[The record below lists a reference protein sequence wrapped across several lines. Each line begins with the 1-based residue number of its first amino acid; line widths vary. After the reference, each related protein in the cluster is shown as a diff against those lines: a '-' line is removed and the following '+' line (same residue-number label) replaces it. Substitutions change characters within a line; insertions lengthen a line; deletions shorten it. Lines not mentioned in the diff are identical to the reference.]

1 MPTCVPPFGRRDR
14 SIRFWLG
21 LLVVACTV
29 PAMLVASYLIA
40 NSYATARASA
50 ERDTLATTRALM
62 QAVDAALL
70 GAQSGLRV
78 LAASP
83 SLRSG
88 DLAAFHEAAREV
100 LPGLP
105 GNGIVLADPAGQ
117 LLVSTIVP
125 YGQPL
130 PRTGAPDLVRAVFES
145 ARPAISD
152 FYIGATSRQ
161 PQVAVGVPVFRDGKV
176 AYALVMGLLPAH
188 VAGIL
193 ERQKIPEGW
202 IVAILDS
209 RGTIVARTK
218 NPELFIGQKGTPE
231 FQRQT
236 SSGQEGIY
244 ETPTLE
250 GVAVVGGFHRSSVTG
265 WMIAFG
271 VPKSVFTTD
280 LQRELTIDIATAVLV
295 LLLGAVL
302 AASISGR
309 IGRSIRAMTTPAL
322 ALGSSKKIDVPRVE
336 IREVNELGQA
346 LTKASQLIKQRERER
361 DEAEHQRA
369 QIEESLR
376 QSQKLEALGQMAAT
390 MAHDFG
396 NLLTPILGNL
406 DMLEKRIDDPR
417 SRLRIS
423 NALAGA
429 KRGEQLVR
437 SLMAFARREPL
448 AMMMIDVNQAIRAM
462 EGMLEQSRGAMGKLI
477 FNLAPEAW
485 PTRTD
490 ASQLEMA
497 ILNLVVNARDAMTA
511 EGTVR
516 ISTMNTT
523 LHGEHDNLTG
533 DYVAVAVSDTGSGM
547 PPEILAVAFEPLFTT
562 KGPGKGTGLG
572 LASVYGF
579 AKQCGGV
586 AVIESEF
593 RKGTTATIYLPRA
606 QRATTE
612 IGDPRHG
619 HSAGLGPGRLE
630 TFQTSCAE
638 ERII

>member
-1 MPTCVPPFGRRDR
+1 MVARVLPVENRGR

-29 PAMLVASYLIA
+29 PAMLVASYLITD
-40 NSYATARASA
+40 SYTAARASA
-50 ERDTLATTRALM
+50 ERNTLATTRALM
-62 QAVDAALL
+62 QAVDAELL

-78 LAASP
+78 LATSP
-83 SLRSG
+83 YLQSG
-88 DLAAFHEAAREV
+88 DLAAFHERAREV
-100 LPGLP
+100 LRGLP

-125 YGQPL
+125 YGEPL
-130 PRTGAPDLVRAVFES
+130 PRTGAPGLVRTVVES
-145 ARPAISD
+145 AQPAISD

-161 PQVAVGVPVFRDGKV
+161 PQVAVGVPVFQDGKV

-188 VAGIL
+188 VARIL

-209 RGTIVARTK
+209 GGIIVARTK
-218 NPELFIGQKGTPE
+218 DPELFIGQQGTPE
-231 FQRQT
+231 FRRQT
-236 SSGQEGIY
+236 SRAQEGIY

-250 GVAVVGGFHRSSVTG
+250 GIAVIGGYHRSSVTG

-271 VPKSVFTTD
+271 VPKNVFTTD
-280 LQRELTIDIATAVLV
+280 LQRALRINIATAILV
-295 LLLGAVL
+295 LLLGALL
-302 AASISGR
+302 AASISER

-346 LTKASQLIKQRERER
+346 LTKASQLITERERER

-376 QSQKLEALGQMAAT
+376 RSQKLEALGQMAAT

-406 DMLEKRIDDPR
+406 QMVEKQIDDPR
-417 SRLRIS
+417 SRSRINS
-423 NALAGA
+423 ALAGA

-437 SLMAFARREPL
+437 SLMAFAHREPL
-448 AMMMIDVNQAIRAM
+448 PMTMIDVNQAIRAM
-462 EGMLEQSRGAMGKLI
+462 EKLLKESLGTMGKLI

-485 PTRTD
+485 PARAA
-490 ASQLEMA
+490 ASQLEMV

-511 EGTVR
+511 GGTVR
-516 ISTMNTT
+516 ISTVNTT
-523 LHGEHDNLTG
+523 LHGEHDNLSG
-533 DYVAVAVSDTGSGM
+533 DYLAVAVSDTGSGM
-547 PPEILAVAFEPLFTT
+547 PPEILALAFELLFTT

-572 LASVYGF
+572 LASVYKF
-579 AKQCGGV
+579 ARQCGGV
-586 AVIESEF
+586 AVIDSELG
-593 RKGTTATIYLPRA
+593 KGTTVTIYLPRA
-606 QRATTE
+606 RRATTE

-619 HSAGLGPGRLE
+619 HSADLVPGHPE
-630 TFQTSCAE
+630 TFQTSYAE
-638 ERII
+638 E

>member
-1 MPTCVPPFGRRDR
+1 MPACVLPVGRRGR

-40 NSYATARASA
+40 DAYTTARANA
-50 ERDTLATTRALM
+50 ERDILATTRALM
-62 QAVDAALL
+62 QAVDADLL

-78 LAASP
+78 LAVSP
-83 SLRSG
+83 YLRSG

-105 GNGIVLADPAGQ
+105 GNGIVLVDQTGQ

-130 PRTGAPDLVRAVFES
+130 PMTGVPDLVRAVFES
-145 ARPAISD
+145 AQPAISD
-152 FYIGATSRQ
+152 FYVGATSRQ

-176 AYALVMGLLPAH
+176 AYALVMGLLSAH
-188 VAGIL
+188 VAEIL

-209 RGTIVARTK
+209 GGTIVARTK
-218 NPELFIGQKGTPE
+218 TPELFIGKQGTPE
-231 FQRQT
+231 FRRQT
-236 SSGQEGIY
+236 LRAQEGIY

-250 GVAVVGGFHRSSVTG
+250 GVEVIGGFHRSSVSG

-271 VPKSVFTTD
+271 VPKTVFTTE
-280 LQRELTIDIATAVLV
+280 LHRELTIDIAAAVLV
-295 LLLGAVL
+295 LLLGALL
-302 AASISGR
+302 AGSISGR

-322 ALGSSKKIDVPRVE
+322 ALGSSKEIGVPTVE

-361 DEAEHQRA
+361 DEAAHQKA
-369 QIEESLR
+369 KIEESLR

-406 DMLEKRIDDPR
+406 QMLEKQIDDPR
-417 SRLRIS
+417 SRSRILS
-423 NALAGA
+423 ALAGA
-429 KRGEQLVR
+429 KRGEKLVG
-437 SLMAFARREPL
+437 SLMAFARREPM
-448 AMMMIDVNQAIRAM
+448 AMTTIDVNQAIRAM
-462 EGMLEQSRGAMGKLI
+462 EELLKESLGTAGKLI

-485 PTRTD
+485 PARAD
-490 ASQLEMA
+490 ASELGMA
-497 ILNLVVNARDAMTA
+497 ILNLVVNARDAMTT
-511 EGTVR
+511 EGAVR

-523 LHGEHDNLTG
+523 LHGEFDHLSG

-547 PPEILAVAFEPLFTT
+547 PPEILALAFEPLFTT

-572 LASVYGF
+572 LASVYRF
-579 AKQCGGV
+579 ARQCDGV
-586 AVIESEF
+586 AVIESELDE
-593 RKGTTATIYLPRA
+593 GTTVTIYLPRA

-612 IGDPRHG
+612 LDDHRHS
-619 HSAGLGPGRLE
+619 HAVE
-630 TFQTSCAE
+630 TKSGQIPAFSNSTF
-638 ERII
+638 

>member
-1 MPTCVPPFGRRDR
+1 
-14 SIRFWLG
+14 
-21 LLVVACTV
+21 
-29 PAMLVASYLIA
+29 MLVASYLIA
-40 NSYATARASA
+40 DSYAAARASA
-50 ERDTLATTRALM
+50 ERDILATTRALM
-62 QAVDAALL
+62 QAVDAELL

-83 SLRSG
+83 YLRSG

-105 GNGIVLADPAGQ
+105 GNGIVLVDPAGQ
-117 LLVSTIVP
+117 LLVSTVVP

-130 PRTGAPDLVRAVFES
+130 PMSGVPDLVRTVFES

-152 FYIGATSRQ
+152 FFIGATSRQ
-161 PQVAVGVPVFRDGKV
+161 PQVAVGVPVFREGKV

-209 RGTIVARTK
+209 GGTIVARTK
-218 NPELFIGQKGTPE
+218 TPELFIGKKGTPE
-231 FQRQT
+231 FRRQT
-236 SSGQEGIY
+236 SRAQEGIY

-250 GVAVVGGFHRSSVTG
+250 GVAVIGGFHRSAVTG

-271 VPKSVFTTD
+271 VPKTVFTAD
-280 LQRELTIDIATAVLV
+280 LQWALTIDIATAILV
-295 LLLGAVL
+295 LLLGALL
-302 AASISGR
+302 AGSISGR

-322 ALGSSKKIDVPRVE
+322 ALGSSTTINVPTVE

-346 LTKASQLIKQRERER
+346 LTKASQLINQRERER
-361 DEAEHQRA
+361 DAAEQQRA

-376 QSQKLEALGQMAAT
+376 QSQKLEVLGQMAAT

-406 DMLEKRIDDPR
+406 QMLEKQIDDPR
-417 SRLRIS
+417 SRSRINS
-423 NALAGA
+423 ALAGA
-429 KRGEQLVR
+429 KRGENLVR

-448 AMMMIDVNQAIRAM
+448 AMTPIDVNQAIRAI
-462 EGMLEQSRGAMGKLI
+462 EELLKEALGTRAKLI
-477 FNLAPEAW
+477 SNLAPEAW
-485 PTRTD
+485 PAHAD
-490 ASQLEMA
+490 ASELEMA
-497 ILNLVVNARDAMTA
+497 ILNLVLNARDAMTA
-511 EGTVR
+511 HGTVR
-516 ISTMNTT
+516 ISTKNTT
-523 LHGEHDNLTG
+523 LHGELDNLSG

-547 PPEILAVAFEPLFTT
+547 PPEILALAFEPLFTT

-579 AKQCGGV
+579 ARQCGGI
-586 AVIESEF
+586 AVIESEL
-593 RKGTTATIYLPRA
+593 RKGTTVTIYLPRA
-606 QRATTE
+606 QRAANE
-612 IGDPRHG
+612 IDDSRHDL
-619 HSAGLGPGRLE
+619 SDE
-630 TFQTSCAE
+630 TIAE
-638 ERII
+638 ISPALSNST

>member
-1 MPTCVPPFGRRDR
+1 
-14 SIRFWLG
+14 
-21 LLVVACTV
+21 
-29 PAMLVASYLIA
+29 MLVASYLITD
-40 NSYATARASA
+40 SYTTARANA

-62 QAVDAALL
+62 QAVDAELL
-70 GAQSGLRV
+70 GAQSGLLV

-83 SLRSG
+83 YLRSG

-100 LPGLP
+100 LPELRH
-105 GNGIVLADPAGQ
+105 NEIVLADPAGQ
-117 LLVSTIVP
+117 LLVSTIIP

-130 PRTGAPDLVRAVFES
+130 PRTGVPGLVRTVFQS

-152 FYIGATSRQ
+152 FYIAATSKQ

-176 AYALVMGLLPAH
+176 AYALMMGLLSVH
-188 VAGIL
+188 VGGIL

-209 RGTIVARTK
+209 GGTIVARTK
-218 NPELFIGQKGTPE
+218 DPELFIGQQGTPE
-231 FQRQT
+231 FRRQT
-236 SSGQEGIY
+236 SRAQEGIY

-250 GVAVVGGFHRSSVTG
+250 GIAVIGGYHRSSVTG

-271 VPKSVFTTD
+271 IPKSVFTTD
-280 LQRELTIDIATAVLV
+280 MRWELTTDIATAVLV
-295 LLLGAVL
+295 LLLGALL
-302 AASISGR
+302 AASISRR
-309 IGRSIRAMTTPAL
+309 IGDSIRAMTTPAL
-322 ALGSSKKIDVPRVE
+322 ALGSSKKIDVPTVT

-346 LTKASQLIKQRERER
+346 LTTAYQLIKQREVER

-369 QIEESLR
+369 QIEEALWR
-376 QSQKLEALGQMAAT
+376 SQKLEALGQMAAT

-406 DMLEKRIDDPR
+406 DMLGKRIDDPR
-417 SRLRIS
+417 SRLRIN

-437 SLMAFARREPL
+437 SLMAFARREPS
-448 AMMMIDVNQAIRAM
+448 AVTMIGVNQAIRAM
-462 EGMLEQSRGAMGKLI
+462 EGVLEQSLGTIGKLI
-477 FNLAPEAW
+477 FNLATEAW
-485 PTRTD
+485 PARGD

-511 EGTVR
+511 EGTVQ

-523 LHGEHDNLTG
+523 LHGEHDDLSG

-572 LASVYGF
+572 LASVYKF

-586 AVIESEF
+586 AVIESEL
-593 RKGTTATIYLPRA
+593 RKGTTVTIYLPRA
-606 QRATTE
+606 RN
-612 IGDPRHG
+612 D
-619 HSAGLGPGRLE
+619 
-630 TFQTSCAE
+630 
-638 ERII
+638 

>member
-1 MPTCVPPFGRRDR
+1 
-14 SIRFWLG
+14 
-21 LLVVACTV
+21 
-29 PAMLVASYLIA
+29 MLVASYLIA
-40 NSYATARASA
+40 ESYGTARVNA
-50 ERDTLATTRALM
+50 ERDILATTRALM
-62 QAVDAALL
+62 QAVDADLL
-70 GAQSGLRV
+70 GAQLGLRV

-83 SLRSG
+83 YLRSG
-88 DLAAFHEAAREV
+88 DLGAFHEAAREV

-105 GNGIVLADPAGQ
+105 GNGIVLADSAGQ
-117 LLVSTIVP
+117 LLVSTIVA

-130 PRTGAPDLVRAVFES
+130 PRTGVPDLVRTVFES
-145 ARPAISD
+145 GRPAISD

-202 IVAILDS
+202 IVAILD
-209 RGTIVARTK
+209 RGGTIVARTK
-218 NPELFIGQKGTPE
+218 TPELFIGKKGTPE

-236 SSGQEGIY
+236 SRAQEGIY

-250 GVAVVGGFHRSSVTG
+250 GVVVIGGFHRSSVTG

-280 LQRELTIDIATAVLV
+280 LQWALTIDIATAVLM

-302 AASISGR
+302 AGSISGR
-309 IGRSIRAMTTPAL
+309 IGRSIRALTTPAL
-322 ALGSSKKIDVPRVE
+322 ALGSSKTIDVPTVE

-346 LTKASQLIKQRERER
+346 LAKASQLIKHRERER
-361 DEAEHQRA
+361 DEAAHQRA

-406 DMLEKRIDDPR
+406 QLLEKQVDDPR
-417 SRLRIS
+417 SRSRINS
-423 NALAGA
+423 ALAGA
-429 KRGEQLVR
+429 KRGEKLVR
-437 SLMAFARREPL
+437 SLMAFARREPSP
-448 AMMMIDVNQAIRAM
+448 MTTIDVNQTIRPM
-462 EGMLEQSRGAMGKLI
+462 EELLTQSLGTTGKVI
-477 FNLAPEAW
+477 FNLAPDTW
-485 PTRTD
+485 PARAD
-490 ASQLEMA
+490 ASQLEAA

-511 EGTVR
+511 DGTVR

-523 LHGEHDNLTG
+523 LHGELDNLSG

-547 PPEILAVAFEPLFTT
+547 PPEILTLAFEPLFTT
-562 KGPGKGTGLG
+562 KEPGKGTGLG

-579 AKQCGGV
+579 ARQCGGG
-586 AVIESEF
+586 AVIDSELG
-593 RKGTTATIYLPRA
+593 KGTIVTIYLPRA
-606 QRATTE
+606 QCATTE
-612 IGDPRHG
+612 IGASRPG
-619 HSAGLGPGRLE
+619 HSVDREPGRP
-630 TFQTSCAE
+630 T
-638 ERII
+638 

>member
-1 MPTCVPPFGRRDR
+1 MPTCVRPFGRRDR

-29 PAMLVASYLIA
+29 PALLVASYLIA
-40 NSYATARASA
+40 DSYTAARASA
-50 ERDTLATTRALM
+50 ERNTLATTRALM
-62 QAVDAALL
+62 QAVDADLL
-70 GAQSGLRV
+70 GAQSGLRA

-83 SLRSG
+83 YLRSG

-176 AYALVMGLLPAH
+176 AYALMMGLLPAH
-188 VAGIL
+188 VARIL

-202 IVAILDS
+202 IVSILDNG
-209 RGTIVARTK
+209 GTIVARTK
-218 NPELFIGQKGTPE
+218 DPELFIGQQGTPE

-236 SSGQEGIY
+236 SRAQEGIY

-250 GVAVVGGFHRSSVTG
+250 GIAVIGGYHRSSVTG

-271 VPKSVFTTD
+271 VPKSVFATD
-280 LQRELTIDIATAVLV
+280 LQSALTIDIATAVIV
-295 LLLGAVL
+295 LLLGALL

-322 ALGSSKKIDVPRVE
+322 ALGSSMKIDVPTVE
-336 IREVNELGQA
+336 IRELNELGQA
-346 LTKASQLIKQRERER
+346 LTTASQLIKQREVER
-361 DEAEHQRA
+361 DEAQHQKA

-376 QSQKLEALGQMAAT
+376 RSQKLEALGQMAAT

-437 SLMAFARREPL
+437 SLMAFARREPS
-448 AMMMIDVNQAIRAM
+448 AMTMIDVNQAIRAM

-485 PTRTD
+485 PARAD

-497 ILNLVVNARDAMTA
+497 TSTWSSMRAM
-511 EGTVR
+511 
-516 ISTMNTT
+516 
-523 LHGEHDNLTG
+523 
-533 DYVAVAVSDTGSGM
+533 
-547 PPEILAVAFEPLFTT
+547 P
-562 KGPGKGTGLG
+562 
-572 LASVYGF
+572 
-579 AKQCGGV
+579 
-586 AVIESEF
+586 
-593 RKGTTATIYLPRA
+593 
-606 QRATTE
+606 
-612 IGDPRHG
+612 
-619 HSAGLGPGRLE
+619 
-630 TFQTSCAE
+630 
-638 ERII
+638 